1 MRDDD
6 ALERELENLIA
17 DEAALL
23 DAGRHDE
30 WLALFA
36 EGGRYWVPLLGARQA
51 DRHAHNSLA
60 DEDRLLLA
68 LRIERLKHPRAHSQ
82 HPRSSCQHVL
92 QRSRREAFSAR
103 AASDG
108 AGASSAGANT
118 GTVTAANP
126 RARDVDEAVM
136 RTPFLYLEAR
146 DGEPLL
152 LAGSY
157 RHHFVRVD
165 NGWKILLKR
174 VDLLDPERPLPAIQL
189 FI

>member
-1 MRDDD
+1 MPTDAVRSPAPADGRQGSGRAGVEPVLERD
-6 ALERELENLIA
+6 ARLERELEDFIA

-36 EGGRYWVPLLGARQA
+36 DDGRYWVPLLGARQA
-51 DRHAHNSLA
+51 DRHGHNSLA

-92 QRSRREAFSAR
+92 QRSRREA
-103 AASDG
+103 
-108 AGASSAGANT
+108 
-118 GTVTAANP
+118 NP
-126 RARDVDEAVM
+126 GDEIVM

-146 DGEPLL
+146 DGEPLM

-157 RHHFVRVD
+157 RHHLALID
-165 NGWKILLKR
+165 GCWKIRLKR